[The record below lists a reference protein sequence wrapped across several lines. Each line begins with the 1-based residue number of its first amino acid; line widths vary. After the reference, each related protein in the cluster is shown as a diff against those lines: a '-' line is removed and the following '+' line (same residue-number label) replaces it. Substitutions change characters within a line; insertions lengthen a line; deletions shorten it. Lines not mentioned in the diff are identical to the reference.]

1 VAKNRRV
8 NGGNILPLT
17 VPSTAKSGDPF
28 ANGTST
34 LPGFAGVLLTDPDA
48 TTNVATVDCSGGLFN
63 LSVKGVTNGAANSAV
78 VQGDQLFYNPAH
90 TPKVDKDTTGI
101 PFGVAWEPVNSGATT
116 TIGVRCR
123 RG

>member
-8 NGGNILPLT
+8 NAGNIIPLT

-28 ANGTST
+28 ANGTSA

-48 TTNVATVDCSGGLFN
+48 TTNVATVDVSGGIFN

-101 PFGVAWEPVNSGATT
+101 LFGVAWEPVTSGATT

-123 RG
+123 R